1 MKRRALTALAIY
13 YGLTGAWPIVH
24 MASFEAVTG
33 PKVDR
38 WLVKMV
44 GALALANG
52 GALAFGLGRTEVSRE
67 TIALGMFSATA
78 FAAIDVVYAARG
90 RIRTVYLADA
100 AVEIAVAALLLA
112 PERGG

>member
-13 YGLTGAWPIVH
+13 YALTGIWPILH

-52 GALAFGLGRTEVSRE
+52 GALACGLAQAEVSRE
-67 TIALGMFSATA
+67 TIALGISCATA
-78 FAAIDVVYAARG
+78 FAAATSV
-90 RIRTVYLADA
+90 AD
-100 AVEIAVAALLLA
+100 
-112 PERGG
+112 GGCRSA